1 MADMSEAWGVV
12 FYSFWMAVSSV
23 LKRRAL
29 TTAHPVEACAT
40 VDRFCATRYE
50 GYSCLLTTTG
60 TGHLIIHSLASF

>member
-1 MADMSEAWGVV
+1 MRIIDYLHSCSSGLPGGHRAMADMSEAWGVV

-40 VDRFCATRYE
+40 V
-50 GYSCLLTTTG
+50 
-60 TGHLIIHSLASF
+60 